1 MKALRIFCLG
11 GLLLLY
17 AQVGMGQDSIR
28 TEHLQEVKVNARQHR
43 ILTSTSP
50 LQLLDKGDMLRLGVT
65 DMADALHRMP
75 GINLRD
81 YGGAG
86 GMKTV
91 AVRGFGAGHTG
102 VSYDGVLLSECQGG
116 EIDVSRYSLD
126 QVQTLRLTIGDN
138 DDIFISA
145 RQASVAALL
154 AIETMSEI
162 PIDKQPHLSTQLQVG
177 SFGYVSPYLRYVQ
190 RLSDRFTLQAMGEY
204 TYAEND
210 YPFLLRN
217 GKYTTHERRTNS
229 RMNSGHGELNMH
241 WMMGRRADG
250 MSRNQLWAKI
260 YYYDN
265 DRQLPGIVRYYTNVT
280 AEQLHDR
287 NAFAQARWQARSL
300 DDHWMLKVQAKMNWA
315 SSAYQD
321 TLVANR
327 RNDATYWQ
335 REFYTSAALMWM
347 AGGRLGGGL
356 LCRLDDEL
364 AQQHSRHRPATS
376 PTWHPAVALRPI
388 CEGKMG
394 GSCQNA
400 GFSLPQQPG
409 AQDRDSARQRQSYQS
424 RTGCQGC
431 TPAFAIAFAFLSA
444 PGKWYCQR

>member
-162 PIDKQPHLSTQLQVG
+162 PIDQQPHFSTQLQVG
-177 SFGYVSPYLRYVQ
+177 SA
-190 RLSDRFTLQAMGEY
+190 SD
-204 TYAEND
+204 
-210 YPFLLRN
+210 
-217 GKYTTHERRTNS
+217 
-229 RMNSGHGELNMH
+229 
-241 WMMGRRADG
+241 
-250 MSRNQLWAKI
+250 MSRLICAMCRDCLIGSLSRRWVSTPMPKTTILSSCTMVNI
-260 YYYDN
+260 
-265 DRQLPGIVRYYTNVT
+265 LPMS
-280 AEQLHDR
+280 E
-287 NAFAQARWQARSL
+287 
-300 DDHWMLKVQAKMNWA
+300 
-315 SSAYQD
+315 
-321 TLVANR
+321 
-327 RNDATYWQ
+327 
-335 REFYTSAALMWM
+335 E
-347 AGGRLGGGL
+347 
-356 LCRLDDEL
+356 
-364 AQQHSRHRPATS
+364 
-376 PTWHPAVALRPI
+376 PTVV
-388 CEGKMG
+388 
-394 GSCQNA
+394 
-400 GFSLPQQPG
+400 
-409 AQDRDSARQRQSYQS
+409 
-424 RTGCQGC
+424 
-431 TPAFAIAFAFLSA
+431 
-444 PGKWYCQR
+444 

>member
-17 AQVGMGQDSIR
+17 AQVGMGQDTIR

-145 RQASVAALL
+145 RQASVADGNYAVCVTPGATTRMQGLILISLYSMHLMAALL
-154 AIETMSEI
+154 
-162 PIDKQPHLSTQLQVG
+162 V
-177 SFGYVSPYLRYVQ
+177 
-190 RLSDRFTLQAMGEY
+190 
-204 TYAEND
+204 
-210 YPFLLRN
+210 
-217 GKYTTHERRTNS
+217 
-229 RMNSGHGELNMH
+229 
-241 WMMGRRADG
+241 
-250 MSRNQLWAKI
+250 
-260 YYYDN
+260 
-265 DRQLPGIVRYYTNVT
+265 
-280 AEQLHDR
+280 
-287 NAFAQARWQARSL
+287 
-300 DDHWMLKVQAKMNWA
+300 
-315 SSAYQD
+315 
-321 TLVANR
+321 
-327 RNDATYWQ
+327 
-335 REFYTSAALMWM
+335 
-347 AGGRLGGGL
+347 
-356 LCRLDDEL
+356 
-364 AQQHSRHRPATS
+364 
-376 PTWHPAVALRPI
+376 
-388 CEGKMG
+388 
-394 GSCQNA
+394 
-400 GFSLPQQPG
+400 
-409 AQDRDSARQRQSYQS
+409 
-424 RTGCQGC
+424 
-431 TPAFAIAFAFLSA
+431 
-444 PGKWYCQR
+444 

>member
-17 AQVGMGQDSIR
+17 AQVGLGQDSIR

-50 LQLLDKGDMLRLGVT
+50 LQLLDNGDMLRLGVT

-102 VSYDGVLLSECQGG
+102 VSYDGVLLCECQGG

-162 PIDKQPHLSTQLQVG
+162 PIDQQPHLSTQLQVG

-210 YPFLLRN
+210 YPSFCTMVNILP
-217 GKYTTHERRTNS
+217 
-229 RMNSGHGELNMH
+229 
-241 WMMGRRADG
+241 
-250 MSRNQLWAKI
+250 MS
-260 YYYDN
+260 
-265 DRQLPGIVRYYTNVT
+265 
-280 AEQLHDR
+280 E
-287 NAFAQARWQARSL
+287 
-300 DDHWMLKVQAKMNWA
+300 
-315 SSAYQD
+315 
-321 TLVANR
+321 
-327 RNDATYWQ
+327 
-335 REFYTSAALMWM
+335 E
-347 AGGRLGGGL
+347 
-356 LCRLDDEL
+356 
-364 AQQHSRHRPATS
+364 
-376 PTWHPAVALRPI
+376 PTVV
-388 CEGKMG
+388 
-394 GSCQNA
+394 
-400 GFSLPQQPG
+400 
-409 AQDRDSARQRQSYQS
+409 
-424 RTGCQGC
+424 
-431 TPAFAIAFAFLSA
+431 
-444 PGKWYCQR
+444 

>member
-145 RQASVAALL
+145 RQATCVSSVILFNHQVYKFSLQAASPLYSVAGGVLWICL
-154 AIETMSEI
+154 A
-162 PIDKQPHLSTQLQVG
+162 
-177 SFGYVSPYLRYVQ
+177 
-190 RLSDRFTLQAMGEY
+190 
-204 TYAEND
+204 
-210 YPFLLRN
+210 
-217 GKYTTHERRTNS
+217 
-229 RMNSGHGELNMH
+229 
-241 WMMGRRADG
+241 
-250 MSRNQLWAKI
+250 
-260 YYYDN
+260 
-265 DRQLPGIVRYYTNVT
+265 
-280 AEQLHDR
+280 
-287 NAFAQARWQARSL
+287 
-300 DDHWMLKVQAKMNWA
+300 
-315 SSAYQD
+315 
-321 TLVANR
+321 
-327 RNDATYWQ
+327 
-335 REFYTSAALMWM
+335 
-347 AGGRLGGGL
+347 
-356 LCRLDDEL
+356 
-364 AQQHSRHRPATS
+364 
-376 PTWHPAVALRPI
+376 
-388 CEGKMG
+388 
-394 GSCQNA
+394 
-400 GFSLPQQPG
+400 
-409 AQDRDSARQRQSYQS
+409 
-424 RTGCQGC
+424 
-431 TPAFAIAFAFLSA
+431 LSA
-444 PGKWYCQR
+444 LCAEIV

>member
-1 MKALRIFCLG
+1 MKALRKFCLG

-145 RQASVAALL
+145 RQASVADGNYAVCVTPGATTRMQGAHPYFFVLNAPYGGTPSVSAL
-154 AIETMSEI
+154 AAG
-162 PIDKQPHLSTQLQVG
+162 STQPQTITLSEMPVSPCGIFADPLNGHIFVLSYKMGDSGYADYNGNGYVVEYDSAGQKQHEYETGVG
-177 SFGYVSPYLRYVQ
+177 SC
-190 RLSDRFTLQAMGEY
+190 AMFF
-204 TYAEND
+204 D
-210 YPFLLRN
+210 
-217 GKYTTHERRTNS
+217 
-229 RMNSGHGELNMH
+229 
-241 WMMGRRADG
+241 
-250 MSRNQLWAKI
+250 
-260 YYYDN
+260 
-265 DRQLPGIVRYYTNVT
+265 
-280 AEQLHDR
+280 
-287 NAFAQARWQARSL
+287 
-300 DDHWMLKVQAKMNWA
+300 
-315 SSAYQD
+315 SAYK
-321 TLVANR
+321 TA
-327 RNDATYWQ
+327 YS
-335 REFYTSAALMWM
+335 E
-347 AGGRLGGGL
+347 
-356 LCRLDDEL
+356 
-364 AQQHSRHRPATS
+364 
-376 PTWHPAVALRPI
+376 
-388 CEGKMG
+388 
-394 GSCQNA
+394 
-400 GFSLPQQPG
+400 
-409 AQDRDSARQRQSYQS
+409 
-424 RTGCQGC
+424 
-431 TPAFAIAFAFLSA
+431 
-444 PGKWYCQR
+444 

>member
-145 RQASVAALL
+145 RQASFACHRDYERDSHRQAA
-154 AIETMSEI
+154 
-162 PIDKQPHLSTQLQVG
+162 
-177 SFGYVSPYLRYVQ
+177 SPLYSV
-190 RLSDRFTLQAMGEY
+190 
-204 TYAEND
+204 
-210 YPFLLRN
+210 
-217 GKYTTHERRTNS
+217 
-229 RMNSGHGELNMH
+229 
-241 WMMGRRADG
+241 
-250 MSRNQLWAKI
+250 
-260 YYYDN
+260 
-265 DRQLPGIVRYYTNVT
+265 
-280 AEQLHDR
+280 
-287 NAFAQARWQARSL
+287 
-300 DDHWMLKVQAKMNWA
+300 
-315 SSAYQD
+315 
-321 TLVANR
+321 
-327 RNDATYWQ
+327 
-335 REFYTSAALMWM
+335 
-347 AGGRLGGGL
+347 AGGVLRI
-356 LCRLDDEL
+356 CL
-364 AQQHSRHRPATS
+364 A
-376 PTWHPAVALRPI
+376 
-388 CEGKMG
+388 
-394 GSCQNA
+394 
-400 GFSLPQQPG
+400 
-409 AQDRDSARQRQSYQS
+409 
-424 RTGCQGC
+424 
-431 TPAFAIAFAFLSA
+431 LSA
-444 PGKWYCQR
+444 LCAEIV

>member
-17 AQVGMGQDSIR
+17 AQVGLGQDSIR

-145 RQASVAALL
+145 RQA
-154 AIETMSEI
+154 
-162 PIDKQPHLSTQLQVG
+162 
-177 SFGYVSPYLRYVQ
+177 
-190 RLSDRFTLQAMGEY
+190 
-204 TYAEND
+204 
-210 YPFLLRN
+210 
-217 GKYTTHERRTNS
+217 
-229 RMNSGHGELNMH
+229 
-241 WMMGRRADG
+241 
-250 MSRNQLWAKI
+250 
-260 YYYDN
+260 
-265 DRQLPGIVRYYTNVT
+265 
-280 AEQLHDR
+280 
-287 NAFAQARWQARSL
+287 RWQ
-300 DDHWMLKVQAKMNWA
+300 
-315 SSAYQD
+315 
-321 TLVANR
+321 
-327 RNDATYWQ
+327 
-335 REFYTSAALMWM
+335 
-347 AGGRLGGGL
+347 
-356 LCRLDDEL
+356 LC
-364 AQQHSRHRPATS
+364 
-376 PTWHPAVALRPI
+376 
-388 CEGKMG
+388 
-394 GSCQNA
+394 
-400 GFSLPQQPG
+400 LP
-409 AQDRDSARQRQSYQS
+409 
-424 RTGCQGC
+424 
-431 TPAFAIAFAFLSA
+431 
-444 PGKWYCQR
+444 

>member
-81 YGGAG
+81 YGVAG

-154 AIETMSEI
+154 AIETSLTSLLSCRWGPSDMSRLICAMCRDCLIGSLSRRWVSTPMPKTTILSFCTMVNILPMSE
-162 PIDKQPHLSTQLQVG
+162 
-177 SFGYVSPYLRYVQ
+177 
-190 RLSDRFTLQAMGEY
+190 E
-204 TYAEND
+204 
-210 YPFLLRN
+210 
-217 GKYTTHERRTNS
+217 
-229 RMNSGHGELNMH
+229 
-241 WMMGRRADG
+241 
-250 MSRNQLWAKI
+250 
-260 YYYDN
+260 
-265 DRQLPGIVRYYTNVT
+265 
-280 AEQLHDR
+280 
-287 NAFAQARWQARSL
+287 
-300 DDHWMLKVQAKMNWA
+300 
-315 SSAYQD
+315 
-321 TLVANR
+321 
-327 RNDATYWQ
+327 
-335 REFYTSAALMWM
+335 
-347 AGGRLGGGL
+347 
-356 LCRLDDEL
+356 
-364 AQQHSRHRPATS
+364 
-376 PTWHPAVALRPI
+376 PTVV
-388 CEGKMG
+388 
-394 GSCQNA
+394 
-400 GFSLPQQPG
+400 
-409 AQDRDSARQRQSYQS
+409 
-424 RTGCQGC
+424 
-431 TPAFAIAFAFLSA
+431 
-444 PGKWYCQR
+444 

>member
-154 AIETMSEI
+154 AIETDMSRLICAMCRGCLIGSPSRRWVSIPMPKTTILSSCTMVNILPMSE
-162 PIDKQPHLSTQLQVG
+162 
-177 SFGYVSPYLRYVQ
+177 
-190 RLSDRFTLQAMGEY
+190 E
-204 TYAEND
+204 
-210 YPFLLRN
+210 
-217 GKYTTHERRTNS
+217 
-229 RMNSGHGELNMH
+229 
-241 WMMGRRADG
+241 
-250 MSRNQLWAKI
+250 
-260 YYYDN
+260 
-265 DRQLPGIVRYYTNVT
+265 
-280 AEQLHDR
+280 
-287 NAFAQARWQARSL
+287 
-300 DDHWMLKVQAKMNWA
+300 
-315 SSAYQD
+315 
-321 TLVANR
+321 
-327 RNDATYWQ
+327 
-335 REFYTSAALMWM
+335 
-347 AGGRLGGGL
+347 
-356 LCRLDDEL
+356 
-364 AQQHSRHRPATS
+364 
-376 PTWHPAVALRPI
+376 PTVV
-388 CEGKMG
+388 
-394 GSCQNA
+394 
-400 GFSLPQQPG
+400 
-409 AQDRDSARQRQSYQS
+409 
-424 RTGCQGC
+424 
-431 TPAFAIAFAFLSA
+431 
-444 PGKWYCQR
+444 